1 MQRIFKGLI
10 ERPTNPAFDTI
21 LTEQRQRPYVRK
33 FGIVNSDTAD
43 QDTFVDFRKSRAL
56 SPSLVSKGRNGGMKT
71 GKRRGRG
78 RWIQR
83 DRGVEHDDVLDSED
97 KSDDE
102 DKELELGIESNLV
115 DAIQRRLPIS
125 PIHVDSSSN
134 KSEGIDHETQVQ
146 FLEPRAARTSIS
158 VEVNNVMSSMLMN
171 IEQNQK
177 SLQNMRKRPP
187 DVNVDS
193 SSSESKKKIRVNDV
207 SHL

>member
-1 MQRIFKGLI
+1 MQRIFKGLT

-33 FGIVNSDTAD
+33 FEIVNSDTGD
-43 QDTFVDFRKSRAL
+43 QDTFVDLRKSRAL